1 MAAEEQDRTQIPM
14 ISNQSLK
21 IFLAEGSEEDQ
32 ARKVAVE
39 ITAARTSTLKISP

>member
-21 IFLAEGSEEDQ
+21 IFLAEGSEDQ

-39 ITAARTSTLKISP
+39 VTAARTSTLKISP